1 MRVLLPFPHERR
13 VLLILLPVPRRLPL
27 PFPLAR
33 LDVADI
39 PALLCGTPEVN
50 PALVLLAVVHAA
62 TRLEALQQALEH
74 RQSVRCRSW
83 ALLQHRGGAVR
94 PLERQALEHRRAR
107 TPLPTA
113 VGPAADA
120 DQTVGGAA
128 DADLQTVGPAAAPN
142 VTTTAGSGAPPGA
155 VTPPAALSWRWRGRR
170 CSIRLRAARSPKPS
184 ASGSSSGTFALPP
197 RRRSRWCA

>member
-1 MRVLLPFPHERR
+1 M
-13 VLLILLPVPRRLPL
+13 
-27 PFPLAR
+27 
-33 LDVADI
+33 
-39 PALLCGTPEVN
+39 
-50 PALVLLAVVHAA
+50 
-62 TRLEALQQALEH
+62 
-74 RQSVRCRSW
+74 RCRSW

-197 RRRSRWCA
+197 RRRSRSRPVQRGDGVGGVGIPSTSAHGFATTPASPVYTEGDRVM